1 MGIEGLGQ
9 LSSERFQLE
18 TRREFE
24 RVLFMENSLSTI
36 PTPLSLSLFSA
47 DSLISFPVKRDGFEA
62 YGMVLIWPGYFF
74 FSESSSYWV
83 DFGTP

>member
-9 LSSERFQLE
+9 LSSEHFQLE

-24 RVLFMENSLSTI
+24 RVLFMENSLSTHH
-36 PTPLSLSLFSA
+36 SLSLFSA

-62 YGMVLIWPGYFF
+62 CGMALI
-74 FSESSSYWV
+74 
-83 DFGTP
+83 

>member
-9 LSSERFQLE
+9 LSSEHFQLE

-24 RVLFMENSLSTI
+24 RVLFMENSLSTQ
-36 PTPLSLSLFSA
+36 PLSLFSA

-62 YGMVLIWPGYFF
+62 CGMVLI
-74 FSESSSYWV
+74 
-83 DFGTP
+83 